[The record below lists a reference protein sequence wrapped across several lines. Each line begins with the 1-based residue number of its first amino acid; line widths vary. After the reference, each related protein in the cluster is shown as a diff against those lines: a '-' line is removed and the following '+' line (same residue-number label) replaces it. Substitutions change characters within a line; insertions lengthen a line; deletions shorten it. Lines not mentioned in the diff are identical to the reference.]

1 MYYVITATEQP
12 VTTTAKQWRYER
24 MLEKKE
30 IKKLALPVDGYNYN
44 AQIWRSIDGGKTWC
58 YCGCGKYFRTLEEA
72 EAWEV

>member
-1 MYYVITATEQP
+1 
-12 VTTTAKQWRYER
+12 

-30 IKKLALPVDGYNYN
+30 IKKLELPVDGYNYN

-58 YCGCGKYFRTLEEA
+58 YCGGGKYFCTLEEA